1 MFLNNILKLS
11 FSTGVVP
18 SQFKIAKVIP
28 IYKAGSKSSADNYRP
43 ISLLI
48 SFSKIME
55 KIISS
60 RLLYFLD
67 SNNILS
73 KWQFGFRSSHSTIH
87 PMVHFLKKV
96 TESLN
101 KKTHTISIFCDL
113 KKVFATCDH
122 NILFLKLEKYGVRG
136 NELNWF
142 RSYLTNRKQ
151 FVSIKKTRVHY

>member
-28 IYKAGSKSSADNYRP
+28 IFKAGSKSSVDNYRP
-43 ISLLI
+43 ISLLS

-55 KIISS
+55 KIIAS
-60 RLLYFLD
+60 RPLYFLD

-73 KWQFGFRSSHSTIH
+73 KW
-87 PMVHFLKKV
+87 HFLKKV

-113 KKVFATCDH
+113 KKAFDT
-122 NILFLKLEKYGVRG
+122 
-136 NELNWF
+136 
-142 RSYLTNRKQ
+142 
-151 FVSIKKTRVHY
+151 